1 MKQEISQND
10 ILKQYLIAHSQ
21 SPGTPSVRYNS
32 SLETQKPIIRF
43 AYLKKKKKK
52 TMAMEFV
59 CWLGQ
64 NVAFLVLQLEPILWA
79 LNYKDGFFDLSHH
92 VCIGTVY

>member
-52 TMAMEFV
+52 NNGHGVRLLVGPECGISSTTIGAHFV
-59 CWLGQ
+59 
-64 NVAFLVLQLEPILWA
+64 
-79 LNYKDGFFDLSHH
+79 
-92 VCIGTVY
+92 GT